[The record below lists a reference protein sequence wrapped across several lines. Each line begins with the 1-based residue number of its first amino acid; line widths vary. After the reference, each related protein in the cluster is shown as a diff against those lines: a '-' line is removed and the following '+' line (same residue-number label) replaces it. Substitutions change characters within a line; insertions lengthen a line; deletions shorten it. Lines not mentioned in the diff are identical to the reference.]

1 MRKKHKTPSKKFQI
15 DQSGKVEQTNKNT
28 VLCLSNGSWDTVL
41 IKAKTKRQ
49 IQEIFR
55 QNGQPRNYVLFTFS
69 AALCI
74 LIERNLG
81 VGRIVVDKE
90 YFGKEPIIKKLL
102 EEMSEEIKKKATL
115 EFGLVGKSSR
125 ADFRAGEVLAKK
137 KKPKLILTA
146 RVLLKVIKKTEVGK
160 QLKNT

>member
-1 MRKKHKTPSKKFQI
+1 MRKKHQTQSKKFQI
-15 DQSGKVEQTNKNT
+15 DQSGKIEQTNKDT

-41 IKAKTKRQ
+41 IKTKTKRQ
-49 IQEIFR
+49 IQKIFR

-69 AALCI
+69 AALSI

-81 VGRIVVDKE
+81 VGRIIIDRE

-102 EEMSEEIKKKATL
+102 EEMSEEIKKRATL

-137 KKPKLILTA
+137 KKPRLILTA
-146 RVLLKVIKKTEVGK
+146 RVLIRAIKKTEVGK